1 MHVFISVL
9 SNFQNILLSAL
20 LLISKHKNTPNPP
33 KHLIVRPET
42 LNLLNGKKKER
53 KKRHFKIQT

>member
-9 SNFQNILLSAL
+9 PNFQDIFLSAL

-42 LNLLNGKKKER
+42 LNLLNGKKKE
-53 KKRHFKIQT
+53 KKEKTL